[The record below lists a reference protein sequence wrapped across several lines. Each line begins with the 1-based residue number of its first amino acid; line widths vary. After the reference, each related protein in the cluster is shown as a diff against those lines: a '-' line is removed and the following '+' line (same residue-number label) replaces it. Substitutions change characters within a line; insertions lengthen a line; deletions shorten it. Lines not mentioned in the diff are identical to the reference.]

1 MKIIDNFLS
10 DYHADILIDNF
21 NGMRQ
26 GGGHFPWYFYNNLN
40 GKSYRGNYY
49 FTSTFI
55 NEYNIIDK
63 TWLFLIDPLFAKLN
77 ISASSVY
84 RLKLNM
90 HPGTQRRVNHPVHQD
105 YPLDFGLR
113 TALYYVN
120 DTNGPTV
127 FGTGWRKTK
136 VECKRNRVALFD
148 GSFPHH
154 STTPTN
160 SNWRCTINIDYKP

>member
-63 TWLFLIDPLFAKLN
+63 T
-77 ISASSVY
+77 
-84 RLKLNM
+84 
-90 HPGTQRRVNHPVHQD
+90 
-105 YPLDFGLR
+105 
-113 TALYYVN
+113 
-120 DTNGPTV
+120 
-127 FGTGWRKTK
+127 
-136 VECKRNRVALFD
+136 
-148 GSFPHH
+148 
-154 STTPTN
+154 
-160 SNWRCTINIDYKP
+160 